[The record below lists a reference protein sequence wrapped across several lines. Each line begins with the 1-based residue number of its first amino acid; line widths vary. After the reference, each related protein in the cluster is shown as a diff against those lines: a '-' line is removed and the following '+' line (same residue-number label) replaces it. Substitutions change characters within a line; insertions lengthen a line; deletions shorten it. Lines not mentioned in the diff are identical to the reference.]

1 MRKCRY
7 TTSLSPFWQ
16 YLRASG
22 CYWKRK
28 GKSRQIYGNVD
39 FDTQAGKQ
47 LRLPADI
54 CFHGKVRITQTNQLS
69 PNIIFAGDFHILPVA
84 LGTIKEGR
92 LPRLRIPKSTRFMS
106 SVFLNTW
113 HGEWP
118 ENIQFILG
126 HFFWAYSYIRKLP
139 EVFSVAI
146 DINLS
151 GSGIKQLPKEL
162 TVLGDAIMPGIQTR
176 RLPDK
181 MNLSQSLKLSFS
193 TLDALPTALSIPGDL
208 SIKNTCISQL
218 PDDLG
223 VGGNMNIP

>member
-7 TTSLSPFWQ
+7 ITSLSPFWQ

-22 CYWKRK
+22 CDWKRE
-28 GKSRQIYGNVD
+28 GKSRQIYGDVD

-92 LPRLRIPKSTRFMS
+92 LPRLRIPKSTRFVS

-126 HFFWAYSYIRKLP
+126 HFFWTYSYIRRLP
-139 EVFSVAI
+139 GDFYVKKS
-146 DINLS
+146 INLS
-151 GSGIKQLPKEL
+151 GSTIKLFPKNLTLRDEL
-162 TVLGDAIMPGIQTR
+162 FMSKTQFIKYMP
-176 RLPDK
+176 L
-181 MNLSQSLKLSFS
+181 
-193 TLDALPTALSIPGDL
+193 
-208 SIKNTCISQL
+208 
-218 PDDLG
+218 
-223 VGGNMNIP
+223 NIRI

>member
-22 CYWKRK
+22 CDWKRK
-28 GKSRQIYGNVD
+28 GKSRQIYGDVD

-69 PNIIFAGDFHILPVA
+69 SNIIFAGDFHILPVA

-118 ENIQFILG
+118 KNIQFILG
-126 HFFWAYSYIRKLP
+126 HFFWIYSDIKGLP
-139 EVFSVAI
+139 EIFVVKGEM
-146 DINLS
+146 DVS
-151 GSGIKQLPKEL
+151 GSTIRTPPSDL
-162 TVLGDAIMPGIQTR
+162 TVGGDLKILGTR
-176 RLPDK
+176 ATHLPER
-181 MNLSQSLKLSFS
+181 MALEGVLNLSFS
-193 TLDALPTALSIPGDL
+193 EIGRRA
-208 SIKNTCISQL
+208 
-218 PDDLG
+218 
-223 VGGNMNIP
+223 

>member
-22 CYWKRK
+22 CDWKRK
-28 GKSRQIYGNVD
+28 GKSRQIYGDVD

-126 HFFWAYSYIRKLP
+126 HFFWTHSYIRRLP
-139 EVFSVAI
+139 EIFHIMESA
-146 DINLS
+146 NFS
-151 GSGIKQLPKEL
+151 GSEIKCFPDEIKSKKGIIL
-162 TVLGDAIMPGIQTR
+162 
-176 RLPDK
+176 
-181 MNLSQSLKLSFS
+181 
-193 TLDALPTALSIPGDL
+193 
-208 SIKNTCISQL
+208 
-218 PDDLG
+218 LG
-223 VGGNMNIP
+223 VKI